1 MEFPNSFAYF
11 STLISCFVLVSVFS
25 AFYSI
30 SICRNPSRRSSG
42 KKEKGGETEL
52 NGGGGGAVSD
62 IKDMLVSNQICNN
75 DKRHAPTH
83 TNTHTHT
90 HIDTKAEQSF

>member
-1 MEFPNSFAYF
+1 MASPYVA
-11 STLISCFVLVSVFS
+11 TRAGGQAQRPFVHVET
-25 AFYSI
+25 
-30 SICRNPSRRSSG
+30 
-42 KKEKGGETEL
+42 KEEAGENEL
-52 NGGGGGAVSD
+52 GRGGAVSD

-83 TNTHTHT
+83 TNTLSHTHT